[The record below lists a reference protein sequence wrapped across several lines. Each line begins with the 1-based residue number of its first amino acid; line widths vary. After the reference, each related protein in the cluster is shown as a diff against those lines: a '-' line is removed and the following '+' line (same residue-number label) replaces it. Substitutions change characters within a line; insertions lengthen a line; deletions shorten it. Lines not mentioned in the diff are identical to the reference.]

1 MTIEPAE
8 IQDRK
13 FKIKFRGFDVKEVEA
28 FLQTVAKELE
38 ERIRENKYLQ
48 EKMADLTSQLE
59 AIPQHEMENHKKRI
73 AEVEEKS
80 AAMIKEARVAADEI
94 LKDARLELNKLYAEI
109 ENTKKLKIQL
119 EKYFESFL
127 EFNSK
132 LLRMWKREVEKGE
145 PTLKQ

>member
-1 MTIEPAE
+1 MTIETAD

-13 FKIKFRGFDVKEVEA
+13 FKIKFRGFDVKEVDE

-48 EKMADLTSQLE
+48 EKVADLTSQLE

-80 AAMIKEARVAADEI
+80 ASMIKEARIAAEEI
-94 LKDARLELNKLYAEI
+94 LKDAKLELNKLYAEI
-109 ENTKKLKIQL
+109 DNTKKLKIQL

-132 LLRMWKREVEKGE
+132 LLRMWKREVEKGDSL
-145 PTLKQ
+145 LKQ

>member
-1 MTIEPAE
+1 MTVEPAD

-13 FKIKFRGFDVKEVEA
+13 FKIKFRGFDVKEVDE
-28 FLQTVAKELE
+28 FLQAVAKELE

-48 EKMADLTSQLE
+48 EKVADLTSQLE
-59 AIPQHEMENHKKRI
+59 AIPQKDMEDHKRRI

-80 AAMIKEARVAADEI
+80 ASMIKEARIAAEEI

-132 LLRMWKREVEKGE
+132 LLRMWKQEVEKGDFL
-145 PTLKQ
+145 PKQ

>member
-48 EKMADLTSQLE
+48 EKMAELTSQLE
-59 AIPQHEMENHKKRI
+59 AIPQHEMENHKRRI

-80 AAMIKEARVAADEI
+80 ASMIKEARLTADEI

-145 PTLKQ
+145 PPPKQ

>member
-1 MTIEPAE
+1 MTIEPAD

-13 FKIKFRGFDVKEVEA
+13 FKIKFRGFDVKEVDE

-48 EKMADLTSQLE
+48 EKVADLTSQLE
-59 AIPQHEMENHKKRI
+59 AIPQKDMEDHKRRI

-80 AAMIKEARVAADEI
+80 ASMIKEARIAAEEI
-94 LKDARLELNKLYAEI
+94 LKDAKLELNKLYAEI
-109 ENTKKLKIQL
+109 DNTKKLKIQL

-132 LLRMWKREVEKGE
+132 LLRMWKREVEKGDSL
-145 PTLKQ
+145 LKQ

>member
-80 AAMIKEARVAADEI
+80 ASMIKEARLTADEI
-94 LKDARLELNKLYAEI
+94 LKDARLELDKLYAEI

-145 PTLKQ
+145 PPPKQ

>member
-1 MTIEPAE
+1 MTIETADIE
-8 IQDRK
+8 DRK
-13 FKIKFRGFDVKEVEA
+13 FKIKFRGFDVKEVDE

-48 EKMADLTSQLE
+48 EKVADLTSQLE

-80 AAMIKEARVAADEI
+80 ASMIKEARIAAEEI
-94 LKDARLELNKLYAEI
+94 LKDAKLELNKLYAEI
-109 ENTKKLKIQL
+109 DNTKKLKIQL

-132 LLRMWKREVEKGE
+132 LLRMWKREVEKGDS
-145 PTLKQ
+145 LLRQ